1 MFVYQRLSTSAL
13 AVPASEW
20 LAASQVSGS
29 PNILGAVGWLMLGW
43 PLGSQAGC
51 QSSVLPSGSLL
62 QFGIENG
69 SFTVDLPIPN
79 GDFPVRKM

>member
-29 PNILGAVGWLMLGW
+29 PNILGAVGWLMLGGHW
-43 PLGSQAGC
+43 GARQDAKVQCYPLVVCYSLVLKMAHSQLIYLF
-51 QSSVLPSGSLL
+51 QTVIF
-62 QFGIENG
+62 QFA
-69 SFTVDLPIPN
+69 
-79 GDFPVRKM
+79 KC

>member
-1 MFVYQRLSTSAL
+1 MAHAR
-13 AVPASEW
+13 
-20 LAASQVSGS
+20 
-29 PNILGAVGWLMLGW
+29 W

-79 GDFPVRKM
+79 GDFPVRKMLVYQRV